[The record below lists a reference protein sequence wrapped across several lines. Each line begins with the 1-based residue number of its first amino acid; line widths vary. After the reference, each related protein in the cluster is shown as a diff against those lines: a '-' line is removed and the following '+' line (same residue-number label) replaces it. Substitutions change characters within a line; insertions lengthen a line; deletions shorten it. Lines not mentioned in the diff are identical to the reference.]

1 MMPEKKQA
9 AFRQRLTTA
18 KFMGAMAG
26 AALIAY
32 VAMNHLMFRDVIHY
46 FSARGTAVSL
56 VYLAWM
62 GCGFVVFVALI
73 ALANRWVIVLLTP
86 LFFLSLATNFAYMV
100 LGKRMLSL
108 DVMEWL
114 PHELA
119 QSRNAWSEF
128 HTEIIVATIEAAA
141 LLGVFLV
148 IRMAI
153 RRHRSF
159 SGSAFGRRSAQ
170 ILASGAFLLFTVAGI
185 FLQPPNTMAETNL
198 YVFGLPALFA
208 TTPDLRSVSVA
219 PARPPL
225 VEKIVLVVDESV
237 THDIYQK
244 VIAPA
249 LLHLPK
255 VDFGEA
261 ASTANCSAASNA
273 LLRWGLEK
281 DRLAQADYDPRTN
294 PTIWGYAKAA
304 GFRTILID
312 GQSSG
317 AMHNYISTKE
327 VALIDEFVPAYSG
340 LDTDHRIA
348 AMLND
353 RLAKPGRELI
363 YVVKHGTHFPYEM
376 NYPAGAA
383 PDDAPRP
390 VKYAAAVSYSSR
402 GFFER
407 LARDLDLAGILVVYT
422 SDHGQDLADRSTHCN
437 PNPRAAEYSVPLIVV
452 TRAKAL
458 HELLEQHNGMHN
470 RASHLNIFPTLLYS
484 MGYAREWL
492 EATHGPTLAGPPA
505 PYITYVSL
513 GWTARADRNKR
524 HTVES
529 TAFIRSVDFPRR
541 KAADH
546 VPDSLNS
553 KRQ

>member
-1 MMPEKKQA
+1 MLEKKEA
-9 AFRQRLTTA
+9 PLWQRSATA
-18 KFMGAMAG
+18 KVMSVIAA
-26 AALIAY
+26 AALAAY
-32 VAMNHLMFRDVIHY
+32 VAMNHLMFGDVIHY
-46 FSARGTAVSL
+46 FSARGTVVSL

-62 GCGFVVFVALI
+62 ACGFVVFFALV
-73 ALANRWVIVLLTP
+73 ALANRWVLLFLAP
-86 LFFLSLATNFAYMV
+86 FFLVSLVTNYAYIV

-108 DVMEWL
+108 DVMEWM

-128 HTEIIVATIEAAA
+128 HAEIIMATVEAVA
-141 LLGVFLV
+141 LLGIFVA
-148 IRMAI
+148 IRLAI

-159 SGSAFGRRSAQ
+159 SGSAFSRRSAQ
-170 ILASGAFLLFTVAGI
+170 VLATGAFFLFSAAAV
-185 FLQPPNTMAETNL
+185 FFQPPNTMAETNL
-198 YVFGLPALFA
+198 YVFGLPALFS

-225 VEKIVLVVDESV
+225 VEKIILVVDESV
-237 THDIYQK
+237 THAIYDK

-249 LLHLPK
+249 VVHLPAL
-255 VDFGEA
+255 DFGEA

-281 DRLAQADYDPRTN
+281 DRLTQADYDPRTN
-294 PTIWGYAKAA
+294 PTIWGYARTA
-304 GFRTILID
+304 GFRTVLID
-312 GQSSG
+312 GQSNG
-317 AMHNYISTKE
+317 AMHNYLSTKE
-327 VALIDEFVPAYSG
+327 VALIDEFVPAFSG
-340 LDTDHRIA
+340 RDTDHKIA

-353 RLAKPGRELI
+353 RLARPGREFI

-402 GFFER
+402 GFFDR
-407 LARDLDLAGILVVYT
+407 LARDLELSGVLLIYT
-422 SDHGQDLADRSTHCN
+422 SDHGQDLVDRSTHCN
-437 PNPRAAEYSVPLIVV
+437 PNPRDAEYSVPLIVV
-452 TRAKAL
+452 TRARAL
-458 HELLEQHNGMHN
+458 HELLGQDKSMHS

-492 EATHGPTLAGPPA
+492 EATYGPTLAGPPA

-513 GWTARADRNKR
+513 GWTPRSARSKR

-529 TAFIRSVDFPRR
+529 TAFVRSVDFPRR
-541 KAADH
+541 KPSER
-546 VPDSLNS
+546 VPDSLSS
-553 KRQ
+553 KGQ